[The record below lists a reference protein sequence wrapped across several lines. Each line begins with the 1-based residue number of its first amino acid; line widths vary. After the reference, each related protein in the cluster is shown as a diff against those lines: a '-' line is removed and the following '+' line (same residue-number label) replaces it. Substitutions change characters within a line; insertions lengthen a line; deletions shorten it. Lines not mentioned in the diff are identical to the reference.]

1 MTTPLRR
8 QVMRND
14 GLPVSYSEDVTEEQV
29 RRIDELVR
37 EEFERGDWVT
47 VEQES

>member
-1 MTTPLRR
+1 MSVLRK
-8 QVMRND
+8 QALNN
-14 GLPVSYSEDVTEEQV
+14 GLPIAYADEVSEEQV

-37 EEFERGDWVT
+37 EEFQDNGWVT

>member
-1 MTTPLRR
+1 MAPLRK
-8 QVMRND
+8 QSARND
-14 GLPVSYSEDVTEEQV
+14 GLPVSYMEDVTEEQV
-29 RRIDELVR
+29 RRVDDLVR

>member
-1 MTTPLRR
+1 MNPLRK
-8 QVMRND
+8 QQHE
-14 GLPVSYSEDVTEEQV
+14 GLAVSYDGDVTEEQV

-37 EEFERGDWVT
+37 EEFECGEWVT